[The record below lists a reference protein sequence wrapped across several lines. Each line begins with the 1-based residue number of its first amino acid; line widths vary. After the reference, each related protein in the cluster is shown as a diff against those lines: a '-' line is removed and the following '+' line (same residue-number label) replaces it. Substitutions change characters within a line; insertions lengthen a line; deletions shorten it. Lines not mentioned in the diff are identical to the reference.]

1 MTFSNAAALESTN
14 GSQPAACAASSA
26 SPEPPP
32 ASAPIP
38 VPAAAAAAASNDR
51 KAEPAAWRAELAS
64 IVRSTYEWVRRP
76 RVRLTLA
83 GTLLLVIGALII
95 SNSVWTLP
103 LVIGG
108 ALMVAIAWIGHR
120 LDGRLVVE
128 WGEAG
133 TELAFRATV
142 KAAHPVPEG
151 GPRISSEPQRLS
163 LEHRSAPEPTQVIDG
178 EAHTVEVDVAE
189 LKALIA
195 AAEAHDVGVDAVET
209 SPQDIHIR
217 RVASDAARAE
227 PSR

>member
-1 MTFSNAAALESTN
+1 MTSSNAAALESAN
-14 GSQPAACAASSA
+14 GSQPAVCAASSA
-26 SPEPPP
+26 SPEPAP
-32 ASAPIP
+32 ASTSVPAPA
-38 VPAAAAAAASNDR
+38 PAAAPNHR

-64 IVRSTYEWVRRP
+64 IVRSTYQWVRRP
-76 RVRLTLA
+76 RVRLTLT

-142 KAAHPVPEG
+142 KAAHPVPEA

-195 AAEAHDVGVDAVET
+195 AAEAHDVGVDAVEA

-217 RVASDAARAE
+217 RVASDAARASE
-227 PSR
+227 ASR